1 MTNGFESTDWTQN
14 VTRLS
19 GAAAAFSEDLLL
31 NLRTERNGDIAD
43 LQILNIQHER
53 KKNAIQALTEVLAQI
68 SGLRNYSDVYKNL
81 FNQLFEVFTP
91 RLQQMS
97 ENGQSDLGILLQK
110 LIDNPEIHRREVK
123 ALFREYSLFFQP
135 IAHVRD
141 IQDNLANLYNELLG
155 MLQEDPETGLQV
167 QETVDDICD
176 NIDMFLDKFIDWQ
189 AFEQEIV
196 DRELEGQSN

>member
-68 SGLRNYSDVYKNL
+68 SGLRNYSTFIKTCLINCL
-81 FNQLFEVFTP
+81 RCLLRGCSRCQRMGNQT
-91 RLQQMS
+91 
-97 ENGQSDLGILLQK
+97 
-110 LIDNPEIHRREVK
+110 
-123 ALFREYSLFFQP
+123 
-135 IAHVRD
+135 
-141 IQDNLANLYNELLG
+141 
-155 MLQEDPETGLQV
+155 
-167 QETVDDICD
+167 
-176 NIDMFLDKFIDWQ
+176 
-189 AFEQEIV
+189 
-196 DRELEGQSN
+196 